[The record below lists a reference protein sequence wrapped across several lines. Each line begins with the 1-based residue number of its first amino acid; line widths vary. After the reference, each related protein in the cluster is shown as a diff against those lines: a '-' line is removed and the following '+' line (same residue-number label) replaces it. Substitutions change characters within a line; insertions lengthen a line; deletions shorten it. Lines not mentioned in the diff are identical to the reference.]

1 MCGGVEY
8 SKSKRQQF
16 NNLFSLA
23 ILCILNVIHTG
34 AKNKNYEVIRDDK
47 LQCIIYIRGL
57 SEKALEIL
65 GVVLPR
71 ANPAWKT
78 ASIKYSI
85 SMASL
90 KAGLETI

>member
-1 MCGGVEY
+1 MFSHLKPVNIPPVFFWGVGQL
-8 SKSKRQQF
+8 KS
-16 NNLFSLA
+16 S
-23 ILCILNVIHTG
+23 
-34 AKNKNYEVIRDDK
+34 DK

-57 SEKALEIL
+57 SGKALEIL

-90 KAGLETI
+90 KAGLQNT

>member
-1 MCGGVEY
+1 MFSHLKPVNIPPVFFLGVGQL
-8 SKSKRQQF
+8 KS
-16 NNLFSLA
+16 S
-23 ILCILNVIHTG
+23 
-34 AKNKNYEVIRDDK
+34 DK

-57 SEKALEIL
+57 SGKALEIL

-90 KAGLETI
+90 KAGLQTT

>member
-1 MCGGVEY
+1 MFSHLKPVNIPPVFFWGVGQL
-8 SKSKRQQF
+8 KS
-16 NNLFSLA
+16 S
-23 ILCILNVIHTG
+23 
-34 AKNKNYEVIRDDK
+34 DK

-57 SEKALEIL
+57 SGKALEIL

-90 KAGLETI
+90 KAGLGTT

>member
-1 MCGGVEY
+1 MFSHLKPVNIPPVFFWGVGQL
-8 SKSKRQQF
+8 KS
-16 NNLFSLA
+16 S
-23 ILCILNVIHTG
+23 
-34 AKNKNYEVIRDDK
+34 DK
-47 LQCIIYIRGL
+47 SQCIIYIRGL
-57 SEKALEIL
+57 SGKALEIL

-90 KAGLETI
+90 KAGLETT

>member
-1 MCGGVEY
+1 MFLHLKPVNIPPVFFWGVGQL
-8 SKSKRQQF
+8 KS
-16 NNLFSLA
+16 S
-23 ILCILNVIHTG
+23 
-34 AKNKNYEVIRDDK
+34 DK
-47 LQCIIYIRGL
+47 SQCIIYIRGL
-57 SEKALEIL
+57 SGKALEIL

-90 KAGLETI
+90 KAGLQTT

>member
-1 MCGGVEY
+1 MFSHLKPVNIPPVFFWGVGQL
-8 SKSKRQQF
+8 KS
-16 NNLFSLA
+16 S
-23 ILCILNVIHTG
+23 
-34 AKNKNYEVIRDDK
+34 DK

-57 SEKALEIL
+57 SGKALEIL

-90 KAGLETI
+90 KAGLETT

>member
-1 MCGGVEY
+1 MFSHLKPVNIPPVFFWGVGQL
-8 SKSKRQQF
+8 KS
-16 NNLFSLA
+16 S
-23 ILCILNVIHTG
+23 
-34 AKNKNYEVIRDDK
+34 DK

-57 SEKALEIL
+57 SGKALEIL

-78 ASIKYSI
+78 ASIKYST

-90 KAGLETI
+90 KAGLQTT

>member
-1 MCGGVEY
+1 MFSHFKPVNIPLVLFWGVGQL
-8 SKSKRQQF
+8 KS
-16 NNLFSLA
+16 S
-23 ILCILNVIHTG
+23 
-34 AKNKNYEVIRDDK
+34 DK

-57 SEKALEIL
+57 SGKALEIL

-90 KAGLETI
+90 KAGLETT

>member
-1 MCGGVEY
+1 MFSHLKPVNIPPVLFWGVGQL
-8 SKSKRQQF
+8 KS
-16 NNLFSLA
+16 S
-23 ILCILNVIHTG
+23 
-34 AKNKNYEVIRDDK
+34 DK

-57 SEKALEIL
+57 SGKTLEIL

-90 KAGLETI
+90 KAGLGTT

>member
-1 MCGGVEY
+1 MFSHLKPVNIPPVFFWGVGQL
-8 SKSKRQQF
+8 KS
-16 NNLFSLA
+16 S
-23 ILCILNVIHTG
+23 
-34 AKNKNYEVIRDDK
+34 DK

-57 SEKALEIL
+57 SGKALEIL

-78 ASIKYSI
+78 ASIKYSN

-90 KAGLETI
+90 KAGLQTT

>member
-1 MCGGVEY
+1 MFSHLKPVNIPPVFFWGIGQL
-8 SKSKRQQF
+8 KS
-16 NNLFSLA
+16 S
-23 ILCILNVIHTG
+23 
-34 AKNKNYEVIRDDK
+34 DK

-57 SEKALEIL
+57 SGKALEIL

-90 KAGLETI
+90 KAGLQTT

>member
-1 MCGGVEY
+1 MFSHLKPVNIPPVFFWGVGQL
-8 SKSKRQQF
+8 KS
-16 NNLFSLA
+16 S
-23 ILCILNVIHTG
+23 
-34 AKNKNYEVIRDDK
+34 DK

-57 SEKALEIL
+57 SGKALEIL
-65 GVVLPR
+65 GVVSGIQSSSPR

-90 KAGLETI
+90 RAGLETT

>member
-1 MCGGVEY
+1 MFSHLKPVNIPPVFFWRVGQL
-8 SKSKRQQF
+8 KS
-16 NNLFSLA
+16 S
-23 ILCILNVIHTG
+23 
-34 AKNKNYEVIRDDK
+34 DK

-57 SEKALEIL
+57 SGKALEIL
-65 GVVLPR
+65 GVVSPR

-90 KAGLETI
+90 KAGLGTT

>member
-1 MCGGVEY
+1 MFSHLKPVNIPPVFFWGVGQL
-8 SKSKRQQF
+8 KS
-16 NNLFSLA
+16 S
-23 ILCILNVIHTG
+23 
-34 AKNKNYEVIRDDK
+34 DK

-57 SEKALEIL
+57 SGKALEIL

-90 KAGLETI
+90 KAGLQTT

>member
-1 MCGGVEY
+1 MFSHLKPVNIPLVLFWGVGQL
-8 SKSKRQQF
+8 KS
-16 NNLFSLA
+16 S
-23 ILCILNVIHTG
+23 
-34 AKNKNYEVIRDDK
+34 DK

-57 SEKALEIL
+57 SGKALEIL

-90 KAGLETI
+90 KAGLETT

>member
-1 MCGGVEY
+1 MFSHLKPVNIPPVLFWGVGQL
-8 SKSKRQQF
+8 KS
-16 NNLFSLA
+16 S
-23 ILCILNVIHTG
+23 
-34 AKNKNYEVIRDDK
+34 DK
-47 LQCIIYIRGL
+47 SQCIIYIRGL
-57 SEKALEIL
+57 SGKALEIL

-90 KAGLETI
+90 KAGLQTT

>member
-1 MCGGVEY
+1 MFSHLKPVNIPPVFFWGVGQL
-8 SKSKRQQF
+8 KS
-16 NNLFSLA
+16 S
-23 ILCILNVIHTG
+23 
-34 AKNKNYEVIRDDK
+34 DK

-57 SEKALEIL
+57 SGKALEIL

-90 KAGLETI
+90 RAGLETT

>member
-1 MCGGVEY
+1 MFSHLKPVNIPPVFFWGVGQL
-8 SKSKRQQF
+8 KS
-16 NNLFSLA
+16 S
-23 ILCILNVIHTG
+23 
-34 AKNKNYEVIRDDK
+34 DK
-47 LQCIIYIRGL
+47 SQCIIYIRGL
-57 SEKALEIL
+57 SGKALEIL

-90 KAGLETI
+90 KAGLQTT

>member
-1 MCGGVEY
+1 MFSHLKPVNIPPVFFWGVGQL
-8 SKSKRQQF
+8 KS
-16 NNLFSLA
+16 S
-23 ILCILNVIHTG
+23 
-34 AKNKNYEVIRDDK
+34 DK
-47 LQCIIYIRGL
+47 SQCIIYIRGL
-57 SEKALEIL
+57 SGKALEIL

-90 KAGLETI
+90 KAGLGTT

>member
-1 MCGGVEY
+1 MFSHLKPVNIPPVFFWGVGQL
-8 SKSKRQQF
+8 KS
-16 NNLFSLA
+16 S
-23 ILCILNVIHTG
+23 
-34 AKNKNYEVIRDDK
+34 DK

-57 SEKALEIL
+57 NGKALEIL
-65 GVVLPR
+65 GVVSPR

-90 KAGLETI
+90 KAGLQTT